1 MNWSYI
7 IIVPVALVLLVF
19 FGLAISVINLW
30 VRALFAEAPVRIR
43 DLIGMKL
50 RRVPPTQ
57 VVLTYI
63 SAVKAGLSIST
74 GMLEAH
80 YLAGGS
86 MQNVVRA
93 LIAADKANI
102 ELSFQQAAAIDL
114 AGRNI
119 MDAVQTSGEP
129 EGHRLPRSR

>member
-1 MNWSYI
+1 MIYI
-7 IIVPVALVLLVF
+7 ILVPVALILLVL

-63 SAVKAGLSIST
+63 SAVKAGLSITT

-86 MQNVVRA
+86 IHNVVKA

-102 ELSFQQAAAIDL
+102 ELQFQKAA
-114 AGRNI
+114 RNNF
-119 MDAVQTSGEP
+119 V
-129 EGHRLPRSR
+129 

>member
-1 MNWSYI
+1 MFYI
-7 IIVPVALVLLVF
+7 IAIPITIIVLVIL
-19 FGLAISVINLW
+19 GLAISVINLW

-63 SAVKAGLSIST
+63 SAIKAGLNIST

-80 YLAGGS
+80 FLAGGS
-86 MQNVVRA
+86 IMNVVRA
-93 LIAADKANI
+93 LIAAEKANI
-102 ELSFQQAAAIDL
+102 EISFQQAAAIITGYYD
-114 AGRNI
+114 
-119 MDAVQTSGEP
+119 
-129 EGHRLPRSR
+129 